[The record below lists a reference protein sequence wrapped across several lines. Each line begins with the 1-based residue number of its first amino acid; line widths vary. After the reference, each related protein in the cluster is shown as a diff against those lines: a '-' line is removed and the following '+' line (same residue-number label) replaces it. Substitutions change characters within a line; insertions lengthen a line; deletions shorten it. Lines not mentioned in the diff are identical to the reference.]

1 MEATLHYAIHRIVEL
16 ENLLLPDVPETV
28 WPAEVEV
35 VFSQSGDVDLL
46 PAHHQRRLKHHINR
60 MWLEKVPAP
69 SILTAARSLRE
80 AMEKY
85 A

>member
-16 ENLLLPDVPETV
+16 ENLLLPEVPETV

-35 VFSQSGDVDLL
+35 VFSQCGNVDLL
-46 PAHHQRRLKHHINR
+46 PNHHQRRLKHHINR
-60 MWLEKVPAP
+60 MWLDKVPAP

>member
-1 MEATLHYAIHRIVEL
+1 MEATLHYAIHRIIEL
-16 ENLLLPDVPETV
+16 ETMLLPDVPETV

-35 VFSQSGDVDLL
+35 VFSQSGDVDNL

-60 MWLEKVPAP
+60 MWLDKVPAP